1 MYVLANEVGGKI
13 IFVYRVEGEG
23 GRGGGRG
30 RKGGGGAIPT
40 NLNSDLEGWFG

>member
-23 GRGGGRG
+23 EE
-30 RKGGGGAIPT
+30 GGGGATPT